1 MRVRRAR
8 RGMAIV
14 SVVAIVGA
22 AFLIRRRANDAAP
35 PTNATPAPAVAS
47 LKVSISYDEA
57 RPILDT
63 HRASLPAEL
72 NAKTPI
78 ELESFW
84 PAWVSRH
91 NTEIRSRL
99 ERGDEDSIVNLWLYG
114 TTFTTLPRATD
125 RDLAMFRDRARSE
138 DLLLR
143 RLDDLVAGLAAPGGN
158 ERLRFARQVV
168 ERHGIDPTTPAGGN
182 QARAYLVEARERTI
196 AENQDYRRT
205 ALSASQLPDQRATLA
220 AFATLFRDRGLS
232 SDTSISADFAL
243 DQALGALTSQGKL
256 GAGSVRRVAIVG
268 PGLDFTDKAEG
279 YDFYP
284 QQTIQ
289 PFAVIDSLIRLN
301 LSKRDELRMTTFDL
315 SPRVNQ
321 HLEAARQRARGG
333 DPYVLQLPLSR
344 DDPSHQWNP
353 DLVRY
358 WRRWGDGIGDEVPA
372 IAAPAGTAVQV
383 RAVRV
388 APSIVMSIIP
398 RDVNIVLER
407 MAPLA
412 ADERFDLIVATNILV
427 YYDAFD
433 QSLALANVS
442 SMLRPGGF
450 FLTNYAVVPAA
461 PMESSAGLMTTVAF
475 DRQHNGDTLFSYQRH

>member
-125 RDLAMFRDRARSE
+125 RDLAMLRDRARSE

-196 AENQDYRRT
+196 AENQGYRRT
-205 ALSASQLPDQRATLA
+205 ALSASQLPDQRATRA

-256 GAGSVRRVAIVG
+256 GAGSVRRVAIV
-268 PGLDFTDKAEG
+268 
-279 YDFYP
+279 
-284 QQTIQ
+284 Q
-289 PFAVIDSLIRLN
+289 PRARLHGQG
-301 LSKRDELRMTTFDL
+301 RRLRLL
-315 SPRVNQ
+315 SPTDDPAVRRHRFPDSAQPV
-321 HLEAARQRARGG
+321 EAGRAANDDVRSQPESQPAPGGRASTRPRRRPVRAAAAAEQRRPVTSVESGFVGTGG
-333 DPYVLQLPLSR
+333 D
-344 DDPSHQWNP
+344 
-353 DLVRY
+353 
-358 WRRWGDGIGDEVPA
+358 GA
-372 IAAPAGTAVQV
+372 T
-383 RAVRV
+383 
-388 APSIVMSIIP
+388 
-398 RDVNIVLER
+398 VLETR
-407 MAPLA
+407 CRPSRLRRAPRCRF
-412 ADERFDLIVATNILV
+412 ERCV
-427 YYDAFD
+427 
-433 QSLALANVS
+433 
-442 SMLRPGGF
+442 
-450 FLTNYAVVPAA
+450 
-461 PMESSAGLMTTVAF
+461 
-475 DRQHNGDTLFSYQRH
+475 TLPRS

>member
-22 AFLIRRRANDAAP
+22 AFLIGCRPNDAAP
-35 PTNATPAPAVAS
+35 PTNATPAPAVAAF
-47 LKVSISYDEA
+47 KVSISYDEA

-196 AENQDYRRT
+196 AENQGYRRT
-205 ALSASQLPDQRATLA
+205 ALSWPASSPISAPRLRRSRRCFTTAGFRPIRRSPLISPWTRRSARSRRRGNSARGAFGAARSLDQGSTLHGQGRRPA
-220 AFATLFRDRGLS
+220 
-232 SDTSISADFAL
+232 TSIPN
-243 DQALGALTSQGKL
+243 
-256 GAGSVRRVAIVG
+256 RRSSRS
-268 PGLDFTDKAEG
+268 P
-279 YDFYP
+279 
-284 QQTIQ
+284 
-289 PFAVIDSLIRLN
+289 VIDSLIRLN
-301 LSKRDELRMTTFDL
+301 LVEAGRAANDDVRSQPEE
-315 SPRVNQ
+315 VNQ
-321 HLEAARQRARGG
+321 HLEAARQRARDG
-333 DPYVLQLPLSR
+333 DLCVLQLPLSR

-398 RDVNIVLER
+398 RDRNIVHER

-433 QSLALANVS
+433 SGRSPWPTCRVH
-442 SMLRPGGF
+442 
-450 FLTNYAVVPAA
+450 AA
-461 PMESSAGLMTTVAF
+461 ARAAF
-475 DRQHNGDTLFSYQRH
+475 S

>member
-1 MRVRRAR
+1 MRVGRAR

-22 AFLIRRRANDAAP
+22 AFLIRRRANDAAL

-143 RLDDLVAGLAAPGGN
+143 RLDDLVAGIA
-158 ERLRFARQVV
+158 
-168 ERHGIDPTTPAGGN
+168 TPAGGN

-196 AENQDYRRT
+196 AENQGYRRT